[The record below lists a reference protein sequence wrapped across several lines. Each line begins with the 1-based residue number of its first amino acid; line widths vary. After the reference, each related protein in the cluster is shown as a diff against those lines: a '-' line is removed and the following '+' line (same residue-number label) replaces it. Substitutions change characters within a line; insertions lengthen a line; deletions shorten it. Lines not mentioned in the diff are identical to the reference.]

1 MLEGRTH
8 ATRTHVTLLRCRTG
22 TSEDGAALQL
32 DLWRKQED
40 THDTAAADGG
50 DAPRAC
56 VLWIHGGGWRAGSK
70 SHIPACMLPVLAEGF
85 MVASVGYRKSTT
97 ARFPACIHDCKMAV
111 RFLRA
116 ESATLGV
123 DPARIGVVGSSA
135 GGHLAMLMAFAD
147 DALDG
152 LHVRPCAWMSLCP
165 CIRACTQEIAH
176 ILMTRWPAR
185 ACGSVQPRAGYREY
199 SRTKRSPYVRRND

>member
-1 MLEGRTH
+1 MCGLLYNRTRPRAANALAARRLENVVEAACCTH
-8 ATRTHVTLLRCRTG
+8 H
-22 TSEDGAALQL
+22 SSSYAAVHR
-32 DLWRKQED
+32 DRP
-40 THDTAAADGG
+40 DTAAADGG

-165 CIRACTQEIAH
+165 CIRACTQAIAH
-176 ILMTRWPAR
+176 ILITRWPAR
-185 ACGSVQPRAGYREY
+185 ACGSVQPRSGYREY
-199 SRTKRSPYVRRND
+199 SRT